1 MTREISIGEIDD
13 VMFEAVSK
21 LVKKTTLEWDKRVKK
36 QTPVWEPIVE
46 NGETGV
52 GGRLRNA
59 WQTEVKPLEG
69 RISNNVVYAEP
80 VMYGTSLPP
89 SWGGKYRTR
98 QGTVPGYP
106 ALIGKE
112 LEAWTKAEYE
122 KIKRSI

>member
-21 LVKKTTLEWDKRVKK
+21 LVKKTTLEWDKRVKQ
-36 QTPVWEPIVE
+36 QTPVD
-46 NGETGV
+46 T
-52 GGRLRNA
+52 GRLRNA

-69 RISNNVVYAEP
+69 RISNNVVYAD
-80 VMYGTSLPP
+80 
-89 SWGGKYRTR
+89 RTR